1 MKMKN
6 ILERGP
12 TRMRQLFADCGA
24 DEHECR
30 DHRHDR
36 RRGLSHQTDEQTEL
50 VKRAGVDA
58 RGEAA
63 VAGGQK

>member
-1 MKMKN
+1 MQIVALTSTN
-6 ILERGP
+6 VAIRG
-12 TRMRQLFADCGA
+12 MIAVVVWAIRQ
-24 DEHECR
+24 
-30 DHRHDR
+30 
-36 RRGLSHQTDEQTEL
+36 SKQTEL